1 MPRLALRS
9 RAEGV
14 GSSPFRSL
22 IIGKRGFR
30 ATSAV
35 IGAALAIGGLL
46 VVVGA
51 GGPARAGT
59 NCPTVAPDGTVTP
72 APAPGVDWGD
82 CMLLS
87 ANLANANLTGAN
99 LSGAFIAGTDLSG
112 ATLAGANL
120 NVAQLNN
127 DNLNGANLSGA
138 TLADVPSTFIPPN
151 GVTSYGLTGTPAALP
166 AHWALLNGYLVGPG
180 AELRGDN
187 LAGLD
192 LTGSDLEWTDLRR
205 TNLTGAN
212 LAGADLADAV
222 LYSTRLADANLS
234 GANLSEAFLA
244 APHSGGVIVSPT
256 TTLPAGWSVVGGYLM
271 GAGTYLEGADLTGLD
286 LAGLDLDHADLTGA
300 NLSGADL
307 TGANLSS
314 GNLSKANL
322 AGLAL
327 TGVDLN
333 SARLFGAT
341 IQGTEFANAT
351 LTGVGGG
358 SLIGTPASL
367 PADWRFVG
375 GCLVGPGAAL
385 GGQQMTNLDL
395 AGVDLQDAHLSL
407 ASLTGSNLSGAD
419 LTGADLSRA
428 TLTSTDLANAKL
440 AGASLSDVT
449 SGGITGIPASLPTSW
464 LLVNGYLAGPGAV
477 LMHAS
482 LAGADLAGVDLTGA
496 NFYDADL
503 SHADLSQANLAD
515 SYLDSADLTGA
526 NLSGANLADVT
537 LESSDLTDANLDG
550 ANLTNANLGVAT
562 LAGVSV
568 VGTIWSATT
577 CPDWSDSDKHVHGC
591 TTPLDTTPPTV
602 TVTGVANGH
611 VYVYGAV
618 PTPRCQTTD
627 DGTVATAATL
637 TLARGANGVGRFTA
651 TCAGAVDLAGNKQSA
666 PVSVSYTVVY
676 GVGTFL
682 APANGA
688 TISRSSGVITV
699 EVRLASA
706 NGLAIAGSRQAS
718 LAAAHDVRVT
728 LRGPGVSG
736 LTAYCGWNATH
747 GYLACAIHF
756 PSWVRTGS
764 TNTYTITVTENV
776 GTGFLTVPAV
786 HGGANPIG
794 IHFR

>member
-9 RAEGV
+9 RAEGA

-22 IIGKRGFR
+22 AIGKRGFR

-51 GGPARAGT
+51 GGSAKAAI
-59 NCPTVAPDGTVTP
+59 NCPTVAPNGTVTP
-72 APAPGVDWGD
+72 APAPGVNWGD

-99 LSGAFIAGTDLSG
+99 LSGALIAGTDLSG

-120 NVAQLNN
+120 NVAELDD

-138 TLADVPSTFIPPN
+138 TLADVPLTVFPD
-151 GVTSYGLTGTPAALP
+151 GVTSSLLTGTPAALP
-166 AHWALLNGYLVGPG
+166 ANWALLDGYLVGPG
-180 AELRGDN
+180 ADLRGDN
-187 LAGLD
+187 LAGAN
-192 LTGSDLEWTDLRR
+192 LTGYNLEWTDLTG
-205 TNLTGAN
+205 TNLAGAN
-212 LAGADLADAV
+212 LTDADLADAAV
-222 LYSTRLADANLS
+222 DSTRLADANLS
-234 GANLSEAFLA
+234 GAQLAEAGLF

-256 TTLPAGWSVVGGYLM
+256 TTLPAGWSIVGGYFM
-271 GAGTYLEGADLTGLD
+271 GAGTYLGGADLTGLD
-286 LAGLDLDHADLTGA
+286 LAGLDLDHANLTGA

-307 TGANLSS
+307 SGANLSG

-333 SARLFGAT
+333 SASLFGAT

-351 LTGVGGG
+351 LTGVASNG
-358 SLIGTPASL
+358 LTGTPASL
-367 PADWRFVG
+367 PADWRVVG
-375 GCLVGPGAAL
+375 GFLVGPGADL
-385 GGQQMTNLDL
+385 WGEQLTSLDL
-395 AGVDLQDAHLSL
+395 TGVDLQDANLHGSN
-407 ASLTGSNLSGAD
+407 LTGSNLSGAD
-419 LTGADLSRA
+419 LTGANLSSA
-428 TLTSTDLANAKL
+428 TLTSTNLSNAKL
-440 AGASLSDVT
+440 AGTSLYDVR
-449 SGGITGIPASLPTSW
+449 SGGITGVPASLPASW
-464 LLVNGYLAGPGAV
+464 SFVNGYLAGPGAH
-477 LMHAS
+477 LSLAS
-482 LAGADLAGVDLTGA
+482 LAGADLAGADLAGA
-496 NFYDADL
+496 ELGYADL
-503 SHADLSQANLAD
+503 SHADLSKANLAGGD
-515 SYLDSADLTGA
+515 LEFMDLTGA
-526 NLSGANLADVT
+526 NLSGANLTGAI
-537 LESSDLTDANLDG
+537 LEHSDLTDANLDG
-550 ANLTNANLGVAT
+550 ANLTNADLDVTTLTGVT
-562 LAGVSV
+562 V
-568 VGTIWSATT
+568 VGAIWSNTK
-577 CPDWSDSDKHVHGC
+577 CPDGSNSDKHLHGC

-611 VYVYGAV
+611 VYVYGAA

-627 DGTVATAATL
+627 DGTVATPATL

-651 TCAGAVDLAGNKQSA
+651 TCAGAIDLAGNKQSV
-666 PVSVSYTVVY
+666 PVTVTYTVAY
-676 GVGTFL
+676 GVGPFL

-688 TISRSSGVITV
+688 TISRSSRVITV

-706 NGLAIAGSRQAS
+706 SGSAISSSRQAS

-728 LRGPGVSG
+728 LRGPGLSG

-747 GYLACAIHF
+747 GYLACAIYF

-764 TNTYTITVTENV
+764 TNTYTITLTENV
-776 GTGFLTVPAV
+776 GTGFLTAPAV
-786 HGGANPIG
+786 HGGANPIR